1 MNRRF
6 GKNDVIFISFLAVF
20 CIAVCVWVYKG
31 GAVEGSN
38 IMITVDGKEYGTYS
52 LFEEQTITIGE
63 GDVKNIIEIKGGK
76 AYMREASCPD
86 QLCVDQNEISFDKES
101 IICLPNK
108 VVVTVISDVEGE
120 LDGIIR

>member
-6 GKNDVIFISFLAVF
+6 GKNDIIFISFLAVF

-38 IMITVDGKEYGTYS
+38 ILITVDGKEYGTYS

-63 GDVKNIIEIKGGK
+63 GETKNIIEIKGGK
-76 AYMREASCPD
+76 AYMKEASCPD

-101 IICLPNK
+101 IKCQFFQNVQLP
-108 VVVTVISDVEGE
+108 V
-120 LDGIIR
+120 LLRQ

>member
-20 CIAVCVWVYKG
+20 CIAVCLWVYKG

-38 IMITVDGKEYGTYS
+38 IKITVDGKEYGTYS
-52 LFEEQTITIGE
+52 LLEEQTITIGE
-63 GDVKNIIEIKGGK
+63 GESLNIIEIKGGK
-76 AYMREASCPD
+76 AYMKEASCPD

-108 VVVTVISDVEGE
+108 VVITVISDVESD

>member
-20 CIAVCVWVYKG
+20 CIAVCLWVYKG

-38 IMITVDGKEYGTYS
+38 IKITVDGKEYGIYS
-52 LFEEQTITIGE
+52 LLEEQTITIGE
-63 GDVKNIIEIKGGK
+63 GENLNIIEIKGGK
-76 AYMREASCPD
+76 AYMKEASCPD

-108 VVVTVISDVEGE
+108 VVITVISDVESD